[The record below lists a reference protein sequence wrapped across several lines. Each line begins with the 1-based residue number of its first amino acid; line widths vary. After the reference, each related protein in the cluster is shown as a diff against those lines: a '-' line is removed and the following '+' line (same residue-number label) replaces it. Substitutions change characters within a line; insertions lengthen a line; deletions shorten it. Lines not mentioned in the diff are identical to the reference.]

1 MVSAVSLALFVN
13 ALKFLSNPLV
23 LLSVLLAG
31 SLAFGGCQSKRI
43 ASYKREAVAHKT
55 ELVQVKASAKAW
67 EAKAVTNASLL
78 AAANRDLETRATEN
92 TALRTELASCQQV
105 RLVIE
110 AEKQR
115 AVAASE
121 RARKDAET
129 TLASV
134 TERFALY
141 VRKPQCRAAMELP
154 LCD

>member
-43 ASYKREAVAHKT
+43 AGFK
-55 ELVQVKASAKAW
+55 LKAEEHRAQIASLSKAAQAW

>member
-1 MVSAVSLALFVN
+1 MSIALLLN

-23 LLSVLLAG
+23 MLSVLLAG

-43 ASYKREAVAHKT
+43 ASFKIKAAEHKAQIVALT
-55 ELVQVKASAKAW
+55 QASKAW
-67 EAKAVTNASLL
+67 EAKAADNARKL

-105 RLVIE
+105 RIAIE
-110 AEKQR
+110 VEKQR
-115 AVAASE
+115 AVAAAE
-121 RARKDAET
+121 RKRLDTER

-134 TERFALY
+134 TERFAAY
-141 VRKPQCRAAMELP
+141 VRKPQCRAAMDVP